1 MSPMFHR
8 SPDSPTSHRHE
19 HRDRKAGRRAARVVA
34 LMALV
39 LAPLQASLDGGTSAA
54 ASTSASAARASAKTP
69 KVFVALKKNKVTTK
83 QRARVKVVVAPRV
96 AAKAQRMAFGRVQ
109 VVVKGGGK
117 TRTVGATMADHRT
130 VVALPRLP
138 KGFYKVRASFLGNS
152 ALSQAKSKYK
162 KLTVIRAGGGDS
174 GPTGW
179 PNASNTG
186 VPAGVTLKTY
196 TGSCTITSAVTIDS
210 KTMNCSGGVTVRAA
224 GVVIR
229 NSKIN
234 GRIVVDTDTNQSWS
248 LSLTDS
254 EVNAD
259 GLGGVSA
266 ITNGNVSILR
276 VNIHG
281 GHNGLQ
287 CEEHASFCS
296 VKDSWI
302 HDQYLAAGSG
312 DHLGGVASFGSSV
325 SCKGSNASGVPA
337 CLELVHNS
345 IVCDAAPTSQGGG
358 CTGDVNLLPQYGPLN
373 GAIIQDNFM
382 GANAGA
388 AFCTFGGAKQS
399 YPATHIVYTGNVFE
413 RGSNNKCAD
422 YGPVTFFDSGATG
435 NVWSGNTWDDGSAVK
450 AMN

>member
-1 MSPMFHR
+1 MSPTFHR
-8 SPDSPTSHRHE
+8 SPLSPTPD
-19 HRDRKAGRRAARVVA
+19 DRVRSAGRRALQLAA
-34 LMALV
+34 LLLLV
-39 LAPLQASLDGGTSAA
+39 LLPVQGSMLGAASAESASSQASSRA
-54 ASTSASAARASAKTP
+54 ASKTP
-69 KVFVALKKNKVTTK
+69 RVFVALKKNKVTTK
-83 QRARVKVVVAPRV
+83 QHARVKVVVSPLA
-96 AAKAQRMAFGRVQ
+96 AQRMLFGRVK
-109 VVVKGGGK
+109 VEVKGGGK
-117 TRTVGATMADHRT
+117 TRTVLAAMADHRT
-130 VVALPRLP
+130 TVALPKLP
-138 KGFYKVRASFLGNS
+138 RGFYKVRATFLGNS
-152 ALSQAKSKYK
+152 ALGQAKSKFK
-162 KLTVIRAGGGDS
+162 KLTVVRAGGGDA

-186 VPAGVTLKTY
+186 VPAGVTLKPY
-196 TGSCTITSAVTIDS
+196 SGSCTITSAVTIDS
-210 KTMNCSGGVTVRAA
+210 KTISCSGGLQIKAA
-224 GVVIR
+224 GVVIK

-248 LSLTDS
+248 LSLSDS

-312 DHLGGVASFGSSV
+312 DHLGGVASFGSVV
-325 SCKGSNASGVPA
+325 SCKGSSASGVPA

-373 GAIIQDNFM
+373 GAVIKDNFL

-435 NVWSGNTWDDGSAVK
+435 NLWSGNTWNDGAAVK